1 MSASIELLTRPGP
14 VAEPSPGTLPDAA
27 ATQPGLRAP
36 ELTIVVP
43 TFNETANIAPL
54 VERIAEALVG
64 IDWEVIFVDDDSPD
78 GTPDTVRDVAR
89 GEPRVR
95 CLQRLG
101 RRGLSSA
108 CIEGMLASSA
118 PYLAVMDAD
127 LQHDERLLPK
137 MLELLRADQADLAIG
152 SRYTEGGSAGN
163 FADDRVAMSRLATRL
178 ALAATRVRVAD
189 PMSGFFMLTAPLFRA
204 CMRDLTAT
212 GFKILLDLLASA
224 PGEVRVRELPYRFGE
239 RNAGAS
245 KLDARAAW
253 DYALLLLDK
262 TVGRYIPT
270 RFIVFS
276 AVGALGVAV
285 HMAVLALLFK
295 SDALSFGWAQGW
307 ATLVAMTFNFA
318 LNNAITT
325 VTGSCE
331 DWPGSAAG

>member
-1 MSASIELLTRPGP
+1 
-14 VAEPSPGTLPDAA
+14 
-27 ATQPGLRAP
+27 
-36 ELTIVVP
+36 
-43 TFNETANIAPL
+43 
-54 VERIAEALVG
+54 
-64 IDWEVIFVDDDSPD
+64 
-78 GTPDTVRDVAR
+78 
-89 GEPRVR
+89 
-95 CLQRLG
+95 
-101 RRGLSSA
+101 
-108 CIEGMLASSA
+108 
-118 PYLAVMDAD
+118 MDAD

-137 MLELLRADQADLAIG
+137 MLEMLRADQADLTIG

-178 ALAATRVRVAD
+178 ALATTRVRVAD
-189 PMSGFFMLTAPLFRA
+189 PMSGFFMLTAPLFRS

-224 PGEVRVRELPYRFGE
+224 PAEVRVQELPYRFGE

-262 TVGRYIPT
+262 TIGRYIPT

-276 AVGALGVAV
+276 AVGAFGVAV

-318 LNNAITT
+318 LNNAITYRDRKLRGLAWFGGLLT
-325 VTGSCE
+325 FVLACSIGAAANVASPNSCSNAIS
-331 DWPGSAAG
+331 GGQRRRSRAS